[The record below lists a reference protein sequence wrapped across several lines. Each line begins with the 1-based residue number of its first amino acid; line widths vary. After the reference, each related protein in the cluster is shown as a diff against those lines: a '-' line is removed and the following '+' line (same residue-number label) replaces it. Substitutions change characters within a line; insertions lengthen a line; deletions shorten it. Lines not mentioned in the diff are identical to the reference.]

1 MYIMHSNKK
10 NLKKKKKKKD
20 KDKEIYNWRWKA
32 KMRWMKEKNCNT
44 KNAKKGSILVQEI
57 YKESPSKASKNEKR
71 K

>member
-1 MYIMHSNKK
+1 
-10 NLKKKKKKKD
+10 
-20 KDKEIYNWRWKA
+20 
-32 KMRWMKEKNCNT
+32 MRWMKEKNCNT